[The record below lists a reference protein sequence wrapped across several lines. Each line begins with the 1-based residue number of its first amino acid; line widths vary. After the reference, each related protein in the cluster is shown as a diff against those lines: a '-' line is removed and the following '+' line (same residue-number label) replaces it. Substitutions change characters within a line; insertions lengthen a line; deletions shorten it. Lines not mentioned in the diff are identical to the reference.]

1 MVGKSMSGLSY
12 RFNLILSGAWR
23 QRYIIVIPMLLF
35 PIFGLIIGISSNKKY
50 QNHTSMLIQ
59 ETSKMNPFLEDF
71 AISAMLKERKD
82 ALKTLL
88 HSRHILGSV
97 AQERKLVSEITP
109 SHEIDRIIQSLSS
122 SLLVSFKGKDLI
134 RIDYTTDNPADMKET
149 LESISQHFI
158 EQLLAPERSS
168 ISDSSRFLSQHLEYR
183 KNELEVSESALA
195 AYKNKN
201 ATELPELHLSNIS
214 RLTKLKQRLSEK
226 ESELAGAIK
235 TLGSLDQ
242 QLSKTN
248 PVIGVIEEKIVQIQS
263 ALALYQSRYTNR
275 HSKIVSAKRKLKR
288 LEEERRELMSLST
301 KSINTDKL
309 WDIASIRTVTNDSP
323 QPLLISQLE
332 NLQFSRSRVVG
343 LKEETSSLHNTIS
356 SLEKNAK
363 EYGEQEKQLLK
374 LERDL
379 EVKMDLYNEL
389 LTRHEMAKVTG
400 SLGRFEQD
408 KRVKIID
415 KPFTPSYPSN
425 FPTTLFII
433 FGMIAG
439 IIFGGGIALLIE
451 VTDTTLRTRNQLE
464 ELLNVPVLSRIPPLP
479 SRITYS

>member
-1 MVGKSMSGLSY
+1 MSC
-12 RFNLILSGAWR
+12 
-23 QRYIIVIPMLLF
+23 
-35 PIFGLIIGISSNKKY
+35 
-50 QNHTSMLIQ
+50 
-59 ETSKMNPFLEDF
+59 
-71 AISAMLKERKD
+71 
-82 ALKTLL
+82 
-88 HSRHILGSV
+88 
-97 AQERKLVSEITP
+97 
-109 SHEIDRIIQSLSS
+109 
-122 SLLVSFKGKDLI
+122 GKDLI
-134 RIDYTTDNPADMKET
+134 RIDYTTDKPEDMKET

-183 KNELEVSESALA
+183 KNELEISESALA
-195 AYKNKN
+195 SYKNKN

-235 TLGSLDQ
+235 SLGSLDQ

-263 ALALYQSRYTNR
+263 SLALYQSRYTNR

-288 LEEERRELMSLST
+288 LEDERRELMSMSSR
-301 KSINTDKL
+301 SINTDKL
-309 WDIASIRTVTNDSP
+309 WDIASTRTVSNDSP

-343 LKEETSSLHNTIS
+343 LKEETSSLRVTIS
-356 SLEKNAK
+356 SLEKNAQ
-363 EYGEQEKQLLK
+363 EYGEQEKQLIK

-379 EVKMDLYNEL
+379 KVKMDLYNEL

-400 SLGRFEQD
+400 SLGRFEQE

-425 FPTTLFII
+425 FPTTLFIV
-433 FGMIAG
+433 FGLIAG
-439 IIFGGGIALLIE
+439 IIFGGGSALLVE
-451 VTDTTLRTRNQLE
+451 VTDTTLRTRSQLE
-464 ELLNVPVLSRIPPLP
+464 DLLNVPVISRIPPLP
-479 SRITYS
+479 SRITYR